1 MGFLTQYALFGIIL
15 LAGLCALSWVDIK
28 TFRLPNAL
36 TYPLVVFGVGSSV
49 VLPSLYIEA
58 SLIGL
63 AAGYFSFVAIEKTFK
78 ALAQKNG
85 LGRGDAKLLAVGGA
99 WCGWFGLP
107 YIILIA
113 SFCGLV
119 FAFMPSQK
127 AKLEKTSSPI
137 PFGPFLSFGIAM
149 IWLGQIYFWISRF

>member
-1 MGFLTQYALFGIIL
+1 MDFDILYILFGFIL
-15 LAGLCALSWVDIK
+15 LVGLIALSWIDIK

-36 TYPLVVFGVGSSV
+36 TYPLIAFGVGHSFL
-49 VLPSLYIEA
+49 LPSLDTEA

-63 AAGYFSFVAIEKTFK
+63 SIGYVGLLAIETVFRTVYKK
-78 ALAQKNG
+78 DG
-85 LGRGDAKLLAVGGA
+85 IGRGDAKLLAVGGA

-119 FAFMPSQK
+119 FVLMPSRK
-127 AKLEKTSSPI
+127 AIKKDTHVYI
-137 PFGPFLSFGIAM
+137 PFGPFLSLGIIS
-149 IWLGQIYFWISRF
+149 IWLGQTYLWHI